1 MVRGLGDIGS
11 AVAHR
16 LFCSGYSVVIND
28 EPKPTTTRRGMAFAD
43 AAFDGSAI
51 LEGVE
56 AVRVPDL
63 SRLSKVLASREAIP
77 VYVRPMRVLLK
88 VIQPDV
94 LVDARMKKH
103 SEPEP
108 QRGLAPLTIGLGPDV
123 VAGRH
128 ADVVVET
135 SWERL
140 GEVILQGASLAL
152 RGEPRVLGGHARDRY
167 VYAPFQ
173 GVFHTKFRI
182 GDLVREGEG
191 IAEVDGSILSAPL
204 DGLLRGRHETVYPSR
219 SERRSSR
226 WTRAA
231 RARRCEASGSDRAG
245 SPMPFCR

>member
-1 MVRGLGDIGS
+1 
-11 AVAHR
+11 
-16 LFCSGYSVVIND
+16 
-28 EPKPTTTRRGMAFAD
+28 MAFAD

-77 VYVRPMRVLLK
+77 VYVRPMRMLLK

-103 SEPEP
+103 SEPDP

-173 GVFHTKFRI
+173 GVFHTKFHI
-182 GDLVREGEG
+182 GDLVRAGEG

-204 DGLLRGRHETVYPSR
+204 DGLLRGLTRDGVPVTFGTKVIEVDPRGASAEVR
-219 SERRSSR
+219 GIGERP
-226 WTRAA
+226 
-231 RARRCEASGSDRAG
+231 RRIADAVLSVVRDRV
-245 SPMPFCR
+245 